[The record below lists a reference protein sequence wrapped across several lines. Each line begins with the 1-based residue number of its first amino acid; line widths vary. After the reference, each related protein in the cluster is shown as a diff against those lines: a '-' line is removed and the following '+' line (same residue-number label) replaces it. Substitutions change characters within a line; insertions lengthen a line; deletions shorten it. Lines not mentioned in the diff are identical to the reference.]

1 MAETIPFKTLHSRE
15 YQGHKKKVH
24 SVAWN
29 CSGTKL
35 ASGSV
40 DQTAR
45 IWQIEPHGHY
55 GEILHVP
62 VQRTW
67 WSDRKAGKVAK
78 EHLGC
83 GGWDKEVSPS
93 GTGDRDIS

>member
-1 MAETIPFKTLHSRE
+1 M
-15 YQGHKKKVH
+15 H

-45 IWQIEPHGHY
+45 IWQIEPHGHVSF
-55 GEILHVP
+55 LSLSFCF
-62 VQRTW
+62 QLTF
-67 WSDRKAGKVAK
+67 DAGKRLDFVIVAFFCPPSMISD
-78 EHLGC
+78 GST
-83 GGWDKEVSPS
+83 EV
-93 GTGDRDIS
+93 GNWML